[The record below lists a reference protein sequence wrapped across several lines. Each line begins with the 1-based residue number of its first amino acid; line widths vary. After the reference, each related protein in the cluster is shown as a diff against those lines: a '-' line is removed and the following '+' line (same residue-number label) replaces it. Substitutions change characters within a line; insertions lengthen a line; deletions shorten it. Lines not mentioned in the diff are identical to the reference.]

1 MPDPAQVDG
10 TPPPARPG
18 RHLRFVFKLL
28 GADFQWHSTPA
39 PPGIELRDFFAA
51 HALAGYMFHVSEDS
65 GSALMSKVARVAYRM
80 ADEMLR
86 ARGAE
91 SDKKTPRSG
100 TVNGDSDQRAGVD

>member
-1 MPDPAQVDG
+1 MPLPDPADG
-10 TPPPARPG
+10 PPPAACPG
-18 RHLRFVFKLL
+18 RHLRFAFKLL

-39 PPGIELRDFFAA
+39 PPGIELRDYLAA

-65 GSALMSKVARVAYRM
+65 GSALVAKVARTAYRM

-86 ARGAE
+86 ARGADVE
-91 SDKKTPRSG
+91 KKTPRSG